1 MDNNGQPHRVYVH
14 TLVEGGEDFNADYD
28 VDARPLKFKGLRDVP
43 STTMGMQCTTT
54 TLVLPLITPTQL
66 NTGDNTQRKQKHTG
80 QQAVTTT
87 ELWTKRMA
95 RDGECQDYQNFHSK
109 IG

>member
-1 MDNNGQPHRVYVH
+1 MNNNGQPHRVYVH

-43 STTMGMQCTTT
+43 STT

-66 NTGDNTQRKQKHTG
+66 NTGDNTQRKRKHTG